1 MPRPTRDRFG
11 FISGKVYIAAGVL
24 IAIALI
30 VWLVLWLLLPAVSVT
45 HLGTG
50 PVVQAFYATGTVQ
63 PVREFPI
70 KASTAGTL
78 EQVLVDKGDRV
89 KAGQPLARINDP
101 SLIYSAAQAEG
112 MLEEKRLRLDA
123 KNSPVLAEFDEKLRI
138 NADRREIASREFQR
152 FEAMIRTNAVSKTDR
167 DQSLDRMKML
177 DAENEALLKQRAAK
191 LLELQ
196 RELSTAQA
204 GRDTAQWYLDQQTL
218 KAPID
223 GVVLDRPTSQGTR
236 VAVND
241 SVMRIADVRPAN
253 LVMRAQVDEED
264 VTHCQPGQLVRM
276 SLYAFPGRPI
286 TGHVRQVYDEADT
299 SRRTF
304 EVDVAFDESIDRMAA
319 GMTGELAFVE
329 SEKAS
334 ASILPS
340 TALQGGRVC
349 VVRDGRLVD
358 IEPQIGLR
366 SVERI
371 EVVSGIDAKDA
382 VVVSP
387 LGSLKSGQRVRT
399 HMVEPADATPVQ
411 TNTMANP
418 AAANLK
424 AF

>member
-11 FISGKVYIAAGVL
+11 FISGKIYLAAGGL
-24 IAIALI
+24 LSIALI
-30 VWLVLWLLLPAVSVT
+30 VWLILWLLLPAVSVT

-78 EQVLVDKGDRV
+78 EHVLVDKGDRV
-89 KAGQPLARINDP
+89 KAGQALARINDP
-101 SLIYSAAQAEG
+101 SLIYSAAQAEA
-112 MLEEKRLRLDA
+112 MLDEKRLRLDG
-123 KNSPVLAEFDEKLRI
+123 KTSPVLTEFDEKLRI
-138 NADRREIASREFQR
+138 NADRREIARREFDR
-152 FEAMIRTNAVSKTDR
+152 FEAMIRTNAVSKADR

-177 DAENEALLKQRAAK
+177 DSDNEALLKQRAAK

-196 RELSTAQA
+196 RELSTAIA

-264 VTHCQPGQLVRM
+264 VTHCRPGQLVRM

-304 EVDVAFDESIDRMAA
+304 EVDVAFDESIERLAA
-319 GMTGELAFVE
+319 GMTGELALVE

-371 EVVSGIDAKDA
+371 EVVSGIDPNDV

-387 LGSLKSGQRVRT
+387 LGALKSGQRVRT
-399 HMVEPADATPVQ
+399 HVVDPADATPVA
-411 TNTMANP
+411 TNATANP